1 MTPPERTPPEKVPP
15 ERTLHETLAAARQR
29 LVAAGIAEGEAA
41 IDVDVY
47 ARTILGWDRVH
58 LLTELQS
65 PPPAALEPRFSE
77 WLSRRE
83 QKEPSAYIIGS
94 REFWGLHF
102 EVSPA
107 VLIPRPESEFIVE
120 EALACINGNSAP
132 RIADVG
138 TGSGC
143 IGISIA
149 HTVPRARVVATDI
162 SGGALQVAR
171 RNATRNGVAD
181 RIHFVETS
189 YMDGLEGPFDIITSN
204 PPYVKEQDRQY
215 VSRAVVRYEPHVA
228 LFGGDDGLSG
238 VRAVLEGARS
248 CLAPDGWLIFEFGL
262 GQDDEVSE
270 LVAAYAEYRL
280 DRIRADLQGI
290 PRTAVVQRR
299 PLFVI

>member
-1 MTPPERTPPEKVPP
+1 M
-15 ERTLHETLAAARQR
+15 TLHETLAAARRR
-29 LVAAGIAEGEAA
+29 LVAAGITEHEAA

-47 ARTILGWDRVH
+47 ARTILGWDRVR
-58 LLTELQS
+58 LLTEQQA

-83 QKEPSAYIIGS
+83 QKEPSAYILGR
-94 REFWGLHF
+94 REFWGLDF

-120 EALACINGNSAP
+120 EALATVNGNHAP

-143 IGISIA
+143 IAVAIA
-149 HTVPRARVVATDI
+149 HTLPGARVVATDI
-162 SGGALQVAR
+162 SGDALKVAR
-171 RNATRNGVAD
+171 RNARKNGVAD
-181 RIHFVETS
+181 RVHFVETS

-204 PPYVKEQDRQY
+204 PPYVKEQDRKF

-228 LFGGDDGLSG
+228 LFGGDDGLTG
-238 VRAVLEGARS
+238 VRAVLDGARS
-248 CLAPDGWLIFEFGL
+248 CLAPGGWLIFEFGL
-262 GQDDEVSE
+262 GQDDEVGE
-270 LVAAYAEYRL
+270 LVAGYGEYRL

-290 PRTAVVQRR
+290 PRTAVVQLKSRG
-299 PLFVI
+299 